1 MSHAYRELILG
12 GQKSGKSARA
22 EHQAAQ
28 WLAQPQRQ
36 AVLIATAQP
45 WDAEMAARIER
56 HQSDRAQRVPGLKT
70 VESPLDWPAELQRL
84 SRHDTLVVVD
94 CLTLWLTNLIMPIDP
109 SAAVGVDGLARRISE
124 AAEALARASG
134 PVLLVSNEIGLG
146 VIPMGREV
154 RAFVDALGQLNQRLA
169 QVCDRVT
176 LMAAGLPL
184 TLKAPA

>member
-1 MSHAYRELILG
+1 MSHAWRELILG

-22 EHQAAQ
+22 EHLAAQ

-45 WDAEMAARIER
+45 WDAEMVARIER
-56 HQSDRAQRVPGLKT
+56 HQSDRALRVPGLQT

-94 CLTLWLTNLIMPIDP
+94 CLTLWLTNLMMPMDP
-109 SAAVGVDGLARRISE
+109 SAAVGADGLARRISE

-169 QVCDRVT
+169 QACDRVI
-176 LMAAGLPL
+176 LMAAGQPL